1 MCTFILVKYD
11 REEITHNL
19 FKKQENQEYLNPH
32 PYLS

>member
-11 REEITHNL
+11 REITQNL

>member
-11 REEITHNL
+11 REITHNL